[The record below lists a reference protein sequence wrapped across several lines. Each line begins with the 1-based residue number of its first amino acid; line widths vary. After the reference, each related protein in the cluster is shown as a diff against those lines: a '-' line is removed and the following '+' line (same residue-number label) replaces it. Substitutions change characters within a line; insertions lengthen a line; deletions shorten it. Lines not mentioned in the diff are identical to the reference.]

1 MLRNF
6 LINVIRDNEFVNSMG
21 RRLIKLLSR
30 AIPSL
35 NKLTTVYRTY
45 GTVTL
50 NVCNVDFRIYSRA
63 DDLIANDLYYSQA
76 YENGELRL
84 LKELIKRSRHMIDVG
99 ANTGIFSIF
108 AASISSDLEVLSFE
122 PHPSNYKRLLKNVSI
137 NNLSN
142 IKTYACAVGPTD
154 SQIELTVPADL
165 SISTTSSANDGFTRN
180 LHRQDYVRIPVRQIK
195 LDDILAT
202 IPVNADDIIKIDVE
216 YYELEVLKGAA
227 ETLRTKRPMVIIEL
241 LEYDSLVTQFPGMK
255 NKISKNHSNEILEF
269 LTNLNYHGYAIGPE
283 GLQSISSDRNS
294 RNFLFVSNKLSRANF
309 GFDELSTVLAESR
322 N

>member
-6 LINVIRDNEFVNSMG
+6 LIKVLRDNEFVNSVG

-30 AIPSL
+30 SITSFC
-35 NKLTTVYRTY
+35 KLSSVYRTY

-50 NVCNVDFRIYSRA
+50 NVCNVDFRIYSKA
-63 DDLIANDLYYSQA
+63 DDHIANDLYYSQE

-84 LKELIKRSRHMIDVG
+84 LKELLKRSRHMIDVG

-108 AASISSDLEVLSFE
+108 AASVNSELEVLCFE
-122 PHPSNYKRLLKNVSI
+122 PHPANYKRLLKNISI

-142 IKTYACAVGPTD
+142 IKTYACAVGPID

-165 SISTTSSANDGFTRN
+165 SISTTASANDGFTRN
-180 LHRQDYVRIPVRQIK
+180 LHRQDYVRIPVRQIR

-202 IPVNADDIIKIDVE
+202 IPVISDDVIKVDVE
-216 YYELEVLKGAA
+216 YYELEVLKGAV
-227 ETLRTKRPMVIIEL
+227 ETLRTKRPMIIIEL
-241 LEYDSLVTQFPGMK
+241 LGYDSLVTQFPGMK
-255 NKISKNHSNEILEF
+255 DKISKNHSNEILEF

-283 GLQSISSDRNS
+283 GLQSVGSDRNS
-294 RNFLFVSNKLSRANF
+294 RNFLFVSNKLSRENF